1 MKWLLRVARRNGV
14 KGRRWPAHLSAR
26 AFTPR
31 TLGRKWLQNEEQS
44 STVGLFDSLSGL
56 FGIQQPTF
64 LRLISSYITYGPFSV
79 DPFNIQ
85 DKILISIKMRFFDL
99 YLFSRPATFE
109 KDVFH
114 VAICP
119 IISALI
125 ALLLFSLFFFLFF
138 FSLAESYQ
146 FTFFLYLF
154 LFLSGGVVSRQF
166 EAFIKLDR
174 NVLKN
179 LVILSA
185 GQSIGLQMQIFWAN
199 FDQVS

>member
-85 DKILISIKMRFFDL
+85 DKILISIKMRFFYL
-99 YLFSRPATFE
+99 HLFSRPATFE

-125 ALLLFSLFFFLFF
+125 ALLLFSLFFFVCFF
-138 FSLAESYQ
+138 FHWQNLINLLSFSIY
-146 FTFFLYLF
+146 FFFFL
-154 LFLSGGVVSRQF
+154 VV
-166 EAFIKLDR
+166 
-174 NVLKN
+174 
-179 LVILSA
+179 
-185 GQSIGLQMQIFWAN
+185 
-199 FDQVS
+199 